1 MRDVIAD
8 IDRWREQS
16 KPVALATVVETWGSA
31 PRGTG
36 AKMALTADGEIAG
49 SVSGGCVEGAVYEVG
64 AEVLQSGS
72 PQLLHFG
79 VADETAWDVGLACGG
94 TIDVFVERLQPAVY
108 RQARAL
114 LEADESFA
122 RATVIAG
129 PAALV
134 GRSLIVENDGRV
146 RGEVG
151 PAVDEAIVAAAK
163 ESLARGV
170 SGRDLLPLHEDREE
184 SLELFVEVSLPSP
197 SLIIIGGVHIAIA
210 LTTIA
215 KSLGYRTIVI
225 DPRRAFGSEARFG
238 HVDRLIQAWPD
249 SAFEQVRIT
258 SSTAVASLTHDPKID
273 DPALTL
279 ALESPAFYVGA
290 LGSRKT
296 HARRRRRLIAAGVP
310 EADVDRIRGPIGLD
324 IGAQTPEEIGLAI
337 MAEITS
343 VARLRQ
349 PANH

>member
-1 MRDVIAD
+1 MRDVLID
-8 IDRWREQS
+8 IDRWRES
-16 KPVALATVVETWGSA
+16 RKAVALATVIQTWGSA
-31 PRGTG
+31 PRGVG

-49 SVSGGCVEGAVYEVG
+49 SVSGGCVEGAVYQAG
-64 AEVLQSGS
+64 AEVLQSGL

-94 TIDVFVERLQPAVY
+94 TIDVFVERLDPETYNFVHT
-108 RQARAL
+108 L
-114 LEADESFA
+114 LESEGSFA
-122 RATVIAG
+122 KATVIGG
-129 PAALV
+129 PAALM
-134 GRSLIVENDGRV
+134 GKGLIVQPAGQL
-146 RGEVG
+146 RGEIG
-151 PAVDEAIVAAAK
+151 PSVDEAIAAAAT
-163 ESLARGV
+163 SDLARGV
-170 SGRDLLPLHEDREE
+170 SKRHLLQGLETTDEPLEI
-184 SLELFVEVSLPSP
+184 FVEVSLPSP
-197 SLIIIGGVHIAIA
+197 SLIMIGGVHISIA

-225 DPRRAFGSEARFG
+225 DPRRAFGSEERFG

-249 SAFEQVRIT
+249 EAFAQVKLT
-258 SSTAVASLTHDPKID
+258 SSTAIASLTHDPKID
-273 DPALTL
+273 DPALKI

-296 HARRRRRLIAAGVP
+296 HSRRRGRLIAAGVP

-343 VARLRQ
+343 ARRL
-349 PANH
+349 N

>member
-1 MRDVIAD
+1 MRDLLAD

-16 KPVALATVVETWGSA
+16 KPVALATVIETWGSA
-31 PRGTG
+31 PRTVG
-36 AKMALTADGEIAG
+36 ANMALTADGEIAG
-49 SVSGGCVEGAVYEVG
+49 SVSGGCVEGAVYETG
-64 AEVLQSGS
+64 REVLQSGS

-94 TIDVFVERLQPAVY
+94 TIDVFVERLEPEAY
-108 RQARAL
+108 SLARAF

-122 RATVIAG
+122 RATVIGG
-129 PAALV
+129 PTVLV
-134 GRSLIVENDGRV
+134 GRSLIVQADSQV
-146 RGEVG
+146 YGEIG
-151 PAVDEAIVAAAK
+151 QGLDDAIATAAK
-163 ESLARGV
+163 NDLGRGV
-170 SGRDLLPLHEDREE
+170 SGRHALPALESTAE
-184 SLELFVEVSLPSP
+184 SLEIFVEVSLPSP
-197 SLIIIGGVHIAIA
+197 SLVMIGGVHIAIA

-215 KSLGYRTIVI
+215 RTLGYRTIVI
-225 DPRRAFGSEARFG
+225 DPRRAFGSEERFS

-249 SAFEQVRIT
+249 KAFEQLRVT

-273 DPALTL
+273 DPALKL

-296 HARRRRRLIAAGVP
+296 HSRRRGRLIAAGVP

-343 VARLRQ
+343 VSRAR
-349 PANH
+349 